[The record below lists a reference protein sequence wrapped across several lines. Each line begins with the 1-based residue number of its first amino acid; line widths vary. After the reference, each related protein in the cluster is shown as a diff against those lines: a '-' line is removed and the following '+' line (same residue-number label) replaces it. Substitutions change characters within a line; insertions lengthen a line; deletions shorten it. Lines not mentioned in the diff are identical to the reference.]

1 MRRTTVVLVE
11 DIAALRGGLPV
22 LLPAFEFVAVYPR
35 VEPLLVERPV
45 ADVVLLDLQLVN
57 NDQPAARQGIAA
69 VQAVVDAGY
78 RVCLYTQ
85 EERRFVLAAAV
96 AAGAAGLVRKS
107 AGMDEA
113 ADIVA
118 TVAAGGL
125 MLPHGVVALADA
137 LSARGGL
144 TVLSPR
150 QRQVLNG
157 RAKGQTYAEMAAQL
171 HLSESTLRGYWQDI
185 LLAIQQH
192 LAETAPAVVEHALGL
207 ADGDLV
213 NVWPEPSPR
222 HR

>member
-1 MRRTTVVLVE
+1 MPRPQVVLVE
-11 DIAALRGGLPV
+11 DIAALQAGLPV
-22 LLPAFEFVAVYPR
+22 LLPGFEFVAVYAQ
-35 VEPLLVERPV
+35 VEPLLVERPP

-57 NDQPAARQGIAA
+57 TEQPAARQGIAA
-69 VQAVVDAGY
+69 VTAVRDAGY

-96 AAGAAGLVRKS
+96 AAGATGLVRKS

-113 ADIVA
+113 AEVLS

-125 MLPHGVVALADA
+125 VLPHGVVALADA

-157 RAKGQTYAEMAAQL
+157 RAKGQTYAEMAEYL

-185 LLAIQQH
+185 LLTIQQH
-192 LAETAPAVVEHALGL
+192 LAETAPAAVEHALGL
-207 ADGDLV
+207 AAGDLV
-213 NVWPEPSPR
+213 NVWPERSSSGR
-222 HR
+222 

>member
-1 MRRTTVVLVE
+1 ME
-11 DIAALRGGLPV
+11 DIAALRAGLPA
-22 LLPAFEFVAVYPR
+22 LLPGIDFVAVYSH
-35 VEPLLVERPV
+35 VEPLLVERPA
-45 ADVVLLDLQLVN
+45 ADVVLLDLQLTN
-57 NDQPAARQGIAA
+57 QEQPAVRQGISA
-69 VQAVVDAGY
+69 VRAVIDAGY

-113 ADIVA
+113 ADVVG
-118 TVAAGGL
+118 TVASGGL
-125 MLPHGVVALADA
+125 VLPHGVVALADA
-137 LSARGGL
+137 LSTRGGL

-157 RAKGQTYAEMAAQL
+157 RAKGQTYAEMAEQL

-192 LAETAPAVVEHALGL
+192 LAETAPAAVEHALGL
-207 ADGDLV
+207 APGDLV
-213 NVWPEPSPR
+213 NVWPEPAPR
-222 HR
+222 GR

>member
-1 MRRTTVVLVE
+1 MPRTTIALVE
-11 DIAALRGGLPV
+11 DIAALRAGLPV
-22 LLPAFEFVAVYPR
+22 LLPTFEFVAVYPR
-35 VEPLLVERPV
+35 VEPLLVERPA

-57 NDQPAARQGIAA
+57 HEQPAARQGISA
-69 VQAVVDAGY
+69 VKAVVDAGY

-113 ADIVA
+113 ADVVR
-118 TVAAGGL
+118 TVADGGL
-125 MLPHGVVALADA
+125 VLPHGVIALADA
-137 LSARGGL
+137 LSSRGGL

-157 RAKGQTYAEMAAQL
+157 RAKGQTYAEMAEHL

-192 LAETAPAVVEHALGL
+192 LAETAPALVERALGL

-213 NVWPEPSPR
+213 NVWPEPGSR
-222 HR
+222 RR